1 MISQNLMQNFVS
13 FVEIINEFIFYSLLL
28 WQIGIITYILLN
40 KFYGKNPKKIIQT
53 NQPTAVEVALPKKS
67 VEHVD
72 VAMNKKIIMDKPKVT
87 NLKTDEVIKGKVKT
101 QKDKLKQ
108 MRGL

>member
-1 MISQNLMQNFVS
+1 MIFQNLMQNFVS

-28 WQIGIITYILLN
+28 WQIGIISYILLN

-72 VAMNKKIIMDKPKVT
+72 VAMNKKIIMEKPKVT
-87 NLKTDEVIKGKVKT
+87 NLKTDEVIKGKVRT
-101 QKDKLKQ
+101 QKNKLKQ

>member
-1 MISQNLMQNFVS
+1 MLSLRPLREMV
-13 FVEIINEFIFYSLLL
+13 NELIFCSLLL
-28 WQIGIITYILLN
+28 WQIGIISYILLN
-40 KFYGKNPKKIIQT
+40 KFYDKNPKTISK
-53 NQPTAVEVALPKKS
+53 NQPRQMAVEVDLPKKKS

-101 QKDKLKQ
+101 QKNKLKQ

>member
-1 MISQNLMQNFVS
+1 MIG
-13 FVEIINEFIFYSLLL
+13 YLLTGL
-28 WQIGIITYILLN
+28 LFDLLFWSILIWQIGIITYILLN
-40 KFYGKNPKKIIQT
+40 KFHGKIPKRIIT
-53 NQPTAVEVALPKKS
+53 TPQPTAVEVDLPKKS

-72 VAMNKKIIMDKPKVT
+72 VAMNKKILMDKPKVT
-87 NLKTDEVIKGKVKT
+87 NLRTDEVIKGKVKT

>member
-1 MISQNLMQNFVS
+1 MIEQFV
-13 FVEIINEFIFYSLLL
+13 FYSLLL
-28 WQIGIITYILLN
+28 WQIGIISYILLN

-53 NQPTAVEVALPKKS
+53 GQPTAVEVDLPKKKS

-72 VAMNKKIIMDKPKVT
+72 VVMNKKILMDKPKVT
-87 NLKTDEVIKGKVKT
+87 NLSTDEVIKGKVKT

>member
-1 MISQNLMQNFVS
+1 MIEIFV
-13 FVEIINEFIFYSLLL
+13 FCSLFL

-40 KFYGKNPKKIIQT
+40 KFYDRNPKKIIQRD
-53 NQPTAVEVALPKKS
+53 QPTAVEVDLPKKKS
-67 VEHVD
+67 IGHVD
-72 VAMNKKIIMDKPKVT
+72 VAMNKKILMDKPKVT

>member
-1 MISQNLMQNFVS
+1 MIEQFV
-13 FVEIINEFIFYSLLL
+13 FYSLLL
-28 WQIGIITYILLN
+28 WQIGIISYILLN

-53 NQPTAVEVALPKKS
+53 GQPTAVEVDLPKKS
-67 VEHVD
+67 IEHVD
-72 VAMNKKIIMDKPKVT
+72 VTMNKKILMDKPKVT

>member
-1 MISQNLMQNFVS
+1 M
-13 FVEIINEFIFYSLLL
+13 
-28 WQIGIITYILLN
+28 LN
-40 KFYGKNPKKIIQT
+40 KFYGKNPKKIIT
-53 NQPTAVEVALPKKS
+53 STRPTAVEVGLPKKS

-72 VAMNKKIIMDKPKVT
+72 VAMSKKIIMDKAKVT

-108 MRGL
+108 MRKL

>member
-1 MISQNLMQNFVS
+1 MIEQFA
-13 FVEIINEFIFYSLLL
+13 FYSLLL
-28 WQIGIITYILLN
+28 WQIGIISYILLN

-53 NQPTAVEVALPKKS
+53 GQPTAVEVDLPKKS

>member
-1 MISQNLMQNFVS
+1 MIEIFV
-13 FVEIINEFIFYSLLL
+13 FCSLFL
-28 WQIGIITYILLN
+28 WQIGIISYILLN
-40 KFYGKNPKKIIQT
+40 KFYGKNPKRIIQT
-53 NQPTAVEVALPKKS
+53 GQPTAVEVDLPKKS

-72 VAMNKKIIMDKPKVT
+72 VAMNKKILMDKPKVT
-87 NLKTDEVIKGKVKT
+87 NLSTDEVIKGKVKT

>member
-1 MISQNLMQNFVS
+1 MIEIFV
-13 FVEIINEFIFYSLLL
+13 FCSLFL
-28 WQIGIITYILLN
+28 WQIGIISYILLN

>member
-1 MISQNLMQNFVS
+1 MLS
-13 FVEIINEFIFYSLLL
+13 
-28 WQIGIITYILLN
+28 
-40 KFYGKNPKKIIQT
+40 KFYGKNSRKIIKT
-53 NQPTAVEVALPKKS
+53 PQPKAVEVDLPKKS

-72 VAMNKKIIMDKPKVT
+72 VAMNKKIIMEKPKVT

-101 QKDKLKQ
+101 QKNKLKQ

>member
-1 MISQNLMQNFVS
+1 MIEIFV
-13 FVEIINEFIFYSLLL
+13 FCSLFL

-53 NQPTAVEVALPKKS
+53 GQPTAVEVALPKKS

-72 VAMNKKIIMDKPKVT
+72 VAMNKKIIMEKPKVT

>member
-1 MISQNLMQNFVS
+1 MI
-13 FVEIINEFIFYSLLL
+13 EEFAFYSLLL
-28 WQIGIITYILLN
+28 WQIGIISYILLN
-40 KFYGKNPKKIIQT
+40 KFYGRNPKKIIKTSQL
-53 NQPTAVEVALPKKS
+53 TAVEVDLPKKS

-72 VAMNKKIIMDKPKVT
+72 VAMNKKIIMEKPKVT

-101 QKDKLKQ
+101 QKNKLKQ

>member
-1 MISQNLMQNFVS
+1 MCIRDS
-13 FVEIINEFIFYSLLL
+13 
-28 WQIGIITYILLN
+28 
-40 KFYGKNPKKIIQT
+40 
-53 NQPTAVEVALPKKS
+53 
-67 VEHVD
+67 VD
-72 VAMNKKIIMDKPKVT
+72 VAMNKKIIMEKPKVT

>member
-1 MISQNLMQNFVS
+1 MEISSTFV
-13 FVEIINEFIFYSLLL
+13 YLSLTL
-28 WQIGIITYILLN
+28 WQVGIIIYILLN
-40 KFYGKNPKKIIQT
+40 KFYDRNPKKIIQRD
-53 NQPTAVEVALPKKS
+53 QPTAVEVDLPKKKS
-67 VEHVD
+67 IEHVD
-72 VAMNKKIIMDKPKVT
+72 VAMNKKILMDKPKVT

>member
-1 MISQNLMQNFVS
+1 MTD
-13 FVEIINEFIFYSLLL
+13 YLLAGL
-28 WQIGIITYILLN
+28 LFDLLFWSILIWQVGLITYILLN
-40 KFYGKNPKKIIQT
+40 KFYGKNQNKIIT
-53 NQPTAVEVALPKKS
+53 TSQPTAVEVDLPKKS

-72 VAMNKKIIMDKPKVT
+72 VAMNKKILMDKPKVT
-87 NLKTDEVIKGKVKT
+87 NLSTDEVIKGKVKT

>member
-1 MISQNLMQNFVS
+1 MIQQL
-13 FVEIINEFIFYSLLL
+13 IFYSLLL

-53 NQPTAVEVALPKKS
+53 GQPTAVEVDLPKKS

-72 VAMNKKIIMDKPKVT
+72 VAMNKKILMDKPKVT

-101 QKDKLKQ
+101 QKNKLKQ
-108 MRGL
+108 MRGYNG

>member
-1 MISQNLMQNFVS
+1 M
-13 FVEIINEFIFYSLLL
+13 
-28 WQIGIITYILLN
+28 LN
-40 KFYGKNPKKIIQT
+40 KFYGKNPKKIIT
-53 NQPTAVEVALPKKS
+53 TSQPTAVEVDLPKKK

-72 VAMNKKIIMDKPKVT
+72 VTMNKKIIMEKPKVT

>member
-1 MISQNLMQNFVS
+1 MELV
-13 FVEIINEFIFYSLLL
+13 NEFIFCSLLL
-28 WQIGIITYILLN
+28 WQIGIISYILLN
-40 KFYGKNPKKIIQT
+40 NFQGKIPKRIIT
-53 NQPTAVEVALPKKS
+53 TSQPTAVEVDLPKKS

-72 VAMNKKIIMDKPKVT
+72 VAMNKKIIMEKPKVT

>member
-1 MISQNLMQNFVS
+1 MIQQL
-13 FVEIINEFIFYSLLL
+13 IFYSLLL

-53 NQPTAVEVALPKKS
+53 GQPTAVEVALPKKS

-87 NLKTDEVIKGKVKT
+87 NLSTDEVIKGKVKT

>member
-1 MISQNLMQNFVS
+1 MELVNW
-13 FVEIINEFIFYSLLL
+13 FIFCSLLL
-28 WQIGIITYILLN
+28 WQIGIISYILLN
-40 KFYGKNPKKIIQT
+40 KFYGKNPKKIIT
-53 NQPTAVEVALPKKS
+53 STRPTAVEVGLPKKS

-72 VAMNKKIIMDKPKVT
+72 VAMSKKIIMDKAKVT

-101 QKDKLKQ
+101 QKNKLKQ

>member
-1 MISQNLMQNFVS
+1 MEISSLFIYVS
-13 FVEIINEFIFYSLLL
+13 LVL
-28 WQIGIITYILLN
+28 WQIGIISYILLN
-40 KFYGKNPKKIIQT
+40 KFYGRNPKKIIT
-53 NQPTAVEVALPKKS
+53 TSQPTAVEVDLPKKS

-72 VAMNKKIIMDKPKVT
+72 VAMNKKILMDKPKVT

>member
-1 MISQNLMQNFVS
+1 M
-13 FVEIINEFIFYSLLL
+13 
-28 WQIGIITYILLN
+28 G
-40 KFYGKNPKKIIQT
+40 
-53 NQPTAVEVALPKKS
+53 
-67 VEHVD
+67 VD

>member
-1 MISQNLMQNFVS
+1 MISEL
-13 FVEIINEFIFYSLLL
+13 
-28 WQIGIITYILLN
+28 LLN
-40 KFYGKNPKKIIQT
+40 KFYGKNPKKIVQT